1 VLKQPESHDSNWLL
15 RAKSYLKRS
24 NETPQREEGRGA
36 LKEGRLDDAI
46 DAFHRHLRLRPR
58 DAQTWVRL
66 GNALK
71 DTGRY
76 DEAEQAYER
85 GCRLRHNSPEA
96 WRNRGHLAK
105 LRGLESDAATYF
117 RRAFALG
124 GDVEAGRELLKLGHD
139 RETPSF
145 ESTIVGCIDGLTA
158 GVIFGWAVDPD
169 HPDAPAEVEILQGE
183 TRIGAGQTSLPRPDV
198 AAAGFGATHAGFR
211 IRLEG
216 SYRSDQGPVI
226 ARLAQ
231 SRRALSNSPYKP
243 LEEDSISQWM
253 ERWHNIGSDRMA
265 ELRALFDKET
275 DGLLLSIIMPVYD
288 PPVEWLREAI
298 DSVLAQVC
306 TRWELICVD
315 DASTNPE
322 VGRLLAAYAQKDR
335 RVRVVTMPTNGG
347 ISRST
352 NAGLE
357 QANGEFVAFM
367 DHDDAIEPEAVYRLL
382 EATRHG
388 SDLVYSDEIITGQAL
403 DEIMEVAAR
412 PAFSYDYYIS
422 HPYFVHLLAVRRSL
436 ARSLGG
442 FDTEMTISMD
452 VDFVLRVIEHS
463 GVIAHI
469 PVPLYRWRTH
479 PGSAGHAK
487 MDAVMAATRAAL
499 ERHHKRMGRKVN
511 VSNGPVF
518 NTFRHDPVL
527 PEPRTLIIVPTRDRL
542 DLVKPCVDSLLST
555 TEADILVIDHE
566 SEDPETLAYF
576 SGLPE
581 RVRVQPFAGRFN
593 FSKMNNEAVEAFGD
607 DYDLLLFANNDL
619 EAIEPGW
626 LEHMSSLCLR
636 EDVGAVGGLLLY
648 GDGSI
653 QHGGVVLGVGGP
665 AEHVYK
671 NTAFTFGG
679 TRNPGYLSGL
689 VAVRDYM
696 AVTGACLLIR
706 ADVFRR
712 VGGFDELL
720 VVGYNDVDL
729 CLRIREAGFK
739 VLFDG
744 HAVLYHHESATRIK
758 SKQLRH
764 PEDTQLMSS
773 RWADLLSQP
782 DPYFSPFFGDSAPAS
797 HVVVKPIDPYAPV
810 RLWTKSVDGSS
821 ARPSSRIAPPVNV
834 M

>member
-1 VLKQPESHDSNWLL
+1 MLKQLEGHDSNWLL
-15 RAKSYLKRS
+15 RAKRYLKRS

-36 LKEGRLDDAI
+36 LREGRLDDAI
-46 DAFHRHLRLRPR
+46 DAFRRHLVLRPR

-76 DEAEQAYER
+76 DEAEQAYAR
-85 GCRLRHNSPEA
+85 GCRLRRNSPEA

-124 GDVEAGRELLKLGHD
+124 GDVEAGRELLKLGPD
-139 RETPSF
+139 KGAPSL

-169 HPDAPAEVEILQGE
+169 QPDAPVEVEILQGE
-183 TRIGAGQTSLPRPDV
+183 TRVGVGQTSLPRPDV
-198 AAAGFGATHAGFR
+198 AAAGFRSTHAGFR
-211 IRLEG
+211 IRLEAG
-216 SYRSDQGPVI
+216 YRSDQGPVV
-226 ARLAQ
+226 ARLARSQ
-231 SRRALSNSPYKP
+231 RALSNSPYRP
-243 LEEDSISQWM
+243 AEEDSVSQWI
-253 ERWHNIGSDRMA
+253 ERWQDIAPERMA

-315 DASTNPE
+315 DASPNPE
-322 VGRLLAAYAQKDR
+322 VVRLLAAYAEKDK
-335 RVRVVTMPTNGG
+335 RVRIVTMPRNGG

-357 QANGEFVAFM
+357 HASGEFVAFM

-388 SDLVYSDEIITGQAL
+388 SDLVYSDEIITGQTL
-403 DEIMEVAAR
+403 DEILEVAAR

-422 HPYFVHLLAVRRSL
+422 HPYFVHLIAVRRSL
-436 ARSLGG
+436 AQSLGG
-442 FDTEMTISMD
+442 FDPEMTISMD
-452 VDFVLRVIEHS
+452 VDFVLRAIEHAR
-463 GVIAHI
+463 VIAHV

-487 MDAVMAATRAAL
+487 VEAVMAATRAAL
-499 ERHHKRMGRKVN
+499 ERHHKRMGRQVN
-511 VSNGPVF
+511 VSKGPVF
-518 NTFRHDPVL
+518 NTFRHDLVQPGL
-527 PEPRTLIIVPTRDRL
+527 RTLIIVPTRDRL
-542 DLVKPCVDSLLST
+542 DLVKPCVESLLST
-555 TEADILVIDHE
+555 TNADIVIIDHE
-566 SEDPETLAYF
+566 STDTETLAYF
-576 SGLPE
+576 AGLPT
-581 RVRVQPFAGRFN
+581 RVRIQSFVGPFN
-593 FSKMNNEAVEAFGD
+593 FSKMNNQAVEAFGD
-607 DYDLLLFANNDL
+607 GYDLFLFANNDL

-636 EDVGAVGGLLLY
+636 EDVGAVGALLLY

-671 NTAFTFGG
+671 NTAYMFGG
-679 TRNPGYLSGL
+679 ARNPGYLSGL

-696 AVTGACLLIR
+696 AVTGACLLTR

-729 CLRIREAGFK
+729 CLRIRESGFK

-773 RWADLLSQP
+773 RWTDILNQP
-782 DPYFSPFFGDSAPAS
+782 DPYFSPLFGDNAPAS

-810 RLWTKSVDGSS
+810 RLWVRSVDASS
-821 ARPSSRIAPPVNV
+821 PRSASRIAPPVNV